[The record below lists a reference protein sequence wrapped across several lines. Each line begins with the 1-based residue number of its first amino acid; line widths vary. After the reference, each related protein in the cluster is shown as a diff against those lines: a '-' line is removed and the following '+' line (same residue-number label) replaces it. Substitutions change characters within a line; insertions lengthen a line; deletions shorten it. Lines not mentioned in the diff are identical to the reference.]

1 MSHHV
6 QHDSRFSS
14 LGKARRI
21 FAISAIHGEIERLTL
36 LHDEIFPHITAGD
49 RIVYT
54 GNYIGYGE
62 HSPHVLDEILA
73 FRRAVLAKP
82 SMIPSD
88 LIYLRGAQEEMWQKL
103 LQLQFAPDPTKA
115 FTWMLGNGLSNTLY
129 AYGLC
134 PHDGIEACRQGI
146 VGITKWTNHIRDI
159 LKKHAGH
166 QTLSTGLVR
175 AAYTPKESEYPM
187 LFVNAGIDTQK
198 PLENQGDNFWW
209 AHNRFDKIDEPY
221 KPFEKIIRGYDP
233 THKGVNN
240 DRVKATIDGG
250 CGFGGTL
257 ICSAF
262 TPNGEVI
269 DTIER

>member
-1 MSHHV
+1 MSNYV
-6 QHDSRFSS
+6 QHDSRFSM

-36 LHDEIFPHITAGD
+36 LHDEIFPYIEAGD
-49 RIVYT
+49 RVIYT

-62 HSPHVLDEILA
+62 HSHHVLDEILA

-115 FTWMLGNGLSNTLY
+115 LTWMLGNGLSNTLY

-146 VGITKWTNHIRDI
+146 VGLSKWTNHIRET
-159 LKKHAGH
+159 LKKNAGH
-166 QTLSTGLVR
+166 DRFSTQLVR
-175 AAYTPKESEYPM
+175 AAYTSQDSGYPM
-187 LFVNAGIDTQK
+187 LFVNAGINTSK
-198 PLENQGDNFWW
+198 PLEHQGDSFWW
-209 AHNRFDKIDEPY
+209 AHDQFEKLDQPY

-233 THKGVNN
+233 THKGVNYN
-240 DRVKATIDGG
+240 GIKATIDGG

-257 ICSAF
+257 VCSAF
-262 TPNGEVI
+262 TPNGEII
-269 DTIER
+269 DTVEC

>member
-1 MSHHV
+1 MSKHAHH
-6 QHDSRFSS
+6 DIRFSS

-36 LHDEIFPHITAGD
+36 LHDQIFPHITAGD
-49 RIVYT
+49 RVLYT

-62 HSPHVLDEILA
+62 HSPAVLDEILA
-73 FRRAVLAKP
+73 FRRAVLSKP
-82 SMIPSD
+82 SMIPTD
-88 LIYLRGAQEEMWQKL
+88 LVYLRGAQEEMWQKL

-146 VGITKWTNHIRDI
+146 VGLSEWTGHIRDV

-166 QTLSTGLVR
+166 QTFSTNLVR
-175 AAYTPKESEYPM
+175 AAFTPRASEYPI

-209 AHNRFDKIDEPY
+209 AHERFDQIDQPY

-233 THKGVNN
+233 THKGVEYNG
-240 DRVKATIDGG
+240 VKATIDGG

-257 ICSAF
+257 VCSAF
-262 TPNGEVI
+262 RPDGDVI
-269 DTIER
+269 DMVEC